1 MCYTNISFFID
12 FTCELNTQSTDTT
25 KHISEDT
32 KKKDADKSLSET
44 KKVKPNISQ
53 SDNTSDINNNNAN
66 TSKKINDKKE
76 TDPKTDTPGKSKEN
90 VEKEL
95 GLDSNDYL
103 VFGSWNIL
111 NYGQSNKSK
120 KTISE
125 VKITGISEVIAD
137 NNLDL
142 VSLQEINYG
151 AAESVNLIKKKLLSD
166 FKKDYELLKSP
177 DNIYSNKYESQKE
190 QFAILYDKNKLTN
203 IPLSTEESIIRNYD
217 DGEFVRPLWVSKFID
232 KKNNSIYIVDAHLD
246 SPGAKAKAGEQKS
259 W

>member
-12 FTCELNTQSTDTT
+12 FVRELNTQSTDTT

-53 SDNTSDINNNNAN
+53 SDNTSDINNNNNNNNAN

-111 NYGQSNKSK
+111 NY
-120 KTISE
+120 E
-125 VKITGISEVIAD
+125 
-137 NNLDL
+137 
-142 VSLQEINYG
+142 
-151 AAESVNLIKKKLLSD
+151 
-166 FKKDYELLKSP
+166 
-177 DNIYSNKYESQKE
+177 
-190 QFAILYDKNKLTN
+190 
-203 IPLSTEESIIRNYD
+203 
-217 DGEFVRPLWVSKFID
+217 
-232 KKNNSIYIVDAHLD
+232 
-246 SPGAKAKAGEQKS
+246 
-259 W
+259 

>member
-1 MCYTNISFFID
+1 MKKLKLSFKILSCVTPILAFSS
-12 FTCELNTQSTDTT
+12 TSRELNTQSTDTT

-53 SDNTSDINNNNAN
+53 SDNTSDINNNNNNNNAN

-111 NYGQSNKSK
+111 NYRR
-120 KTISE
+120 I
-125 VKITGISEVIAD
+125 
-137 NNLDL
+137 
-142 VSLQEINYG
+142 
-151 AAESVNLIKKKLLSD
+151 IK
-166 FKKDYELLKSP
+166 
-177 DNIYSNKYESQKE
+177 QK
-190 QFAILYDKNKLTN
+190 
-203 IPLSTEESIIRNYD
+203 
-217 DGEFVRPLWVSKFID
+217 
-232 KKNNSIYIVDAHLD
+232 
-246 SPGAKAKAGEQKS
+246 
-259 W
+259 

>member
-1 MCYTNISFFID
+1 MKKLKLSFKILSCVTPILAFSS
-12 FTCELNTQSTDTT
+12 TSCELNTQSTDTT

-53 SDNTSDINNNNAN
+53 SDNTSDIIINNNNNNNAN

-111 NYGQSNKSK
+111 NYGRSNKSK

-125 VKITGISEVIAD
+125 VKITGISEVIM
-137 NNLDL
+137 
-142 VSLQEINYG
+142 
-151 AAESVNLIKKKLLSD
+151 
-166 FKKDYELLKSP
+166 
-177 DNIYSNKYESQKE
+177 
-190 QFAILYDKNKLTN
+190 
-203 IPLSTEESIIRNYD
+203 II
-217 DGEFVRPLWVSKFID
+217 I
-232 KKNNSIYIVDAHLD
+232 
-246 SPGAKAKAGEQKS
+246 
-259 W
+259 